1 MMKLARIVSG
11 VALGGMAMLSAA
23 APTQAQSV
31 NLSIGQ
37 RYQVVE
43 TYCDRNPWDRDCR
56 GFYNG
61 GWDDRDYYN
70 FYNTR
75 RSSID
80 NISAGIF
87 GIAFG
92 AALGSIIANGA
103 ANNNRGDV
111 VVYREGNGGGNVDAC
126 YARYKSYDERTN
138 TYLGYD
144 GIRHQCR
151 L

>member
-11 VALGGMAMLSAA
+11 VALGGMAMLSAG

-111 VVYREGNGGGNVDAC
+111 VVYREGNGGANVNAC

>member
-1 MMKLARIVSG
+1 MMNLARIVSG

-31 NLSIGQ
+31 NLSFGQ
-37 RYQVVE
+37 RYKVVE

-111 VVYREGNGGGNVDAC
+111 VVYREGNGGGNVNAC

>member
-1 MMKLARIVSG
+1 MNKIASIVSALTMTG
-11 VALGGMAMLSAA
+11 VFVAGAVSPA
-23 APTQAQSV
+23 QAQSV

-111 VVYREGNGGGNVDAC
+111 VVYREGNGGANVNAC

>member
-1 MMKLARIVSG
+1 MMNLARIVSG

-31 NLSIGQ
+31 NLSFGQ

-111 VVYREGNGGGNVDAC
+111 VVYREGNGGGNVNAC